1 MKYEKPELTV
11 LGFASETIQS
21 AVKGPLHNRRGRP
34 SNGRGIRSGRV
45 VESWSIRLRVLQL
58 FRLPLRDR

>member
-21 AVKGPLHNRRGRP
+21 AVKGPLHNDA
-34 SNGRGIRSGRV
+34 V
-45 VESWSIRLRVLQL
+45 D
-58 FRLPLRDR
+58 LPTAAAYEADE